1 MPRFDGKGPRGEG
14 PMSGRGEGYCAI
26 KLPEPG
32 QATEGYAGV
41 EGTPVRL
48 DTPATWPALWHRFAR
63 WLRPA
68 MWLGGTFRRGRRRGE
83 GRGRGRRFGR

>member
-1 MPRFDGKGPRGEG
+1 MPRFDGTGPRGEG

-32 QATEGYAGV
+32 QAPEGYVGV

-48 DTPATWPALWHRFAR
+48 DTPATWLSLWPRFAR
-63 WLRPA
+63 WLRLA
-68 MWLGGTFRRGRRRGE
+68 TWFGGTFRRA
-83 GRGRGRRFGR
+83 GRGRGPRVGRW